1 MVQWYCIRTTTVRD
15 SGESLILRDLPGR
28 AWQETEHDKRQS
40 MMRDRTGHE
49 TGHEK
54 AGREKTGHRKD
65 GVKKMETQIRRLD
78 YDQIDEQI
86 IEEAG
91 TIIQKGGLVAFPTE
105 TVYGLGGDALN
116 PESSKKIYAAKGRP
130 SDNPLIVHIAE
141 KQDLYRIAR
150 EVPEKAEKLMEAFWP
165 GPLTMIFYKKELVPE
180 ATTGGL
186 DTVAVRMPSDRI
198 AAAFIR
204 AAGGFVAA
212 PSANVSGRPSTTTA
226 AHVEEDLSGRIEMI
240 LDGGQ
245 AVIGLES
252 TIVDMTVEPPVILR
266 PGYVTK
272 EKMEEQ
278 IGPLE
283 IDKAIIAPDSGV
295 KPKAPGMKYR
305 HYAPR
310 ADLMIVEGPTEAVIA
325 EISRRVE
332 ADRKEG
338 KKAGILAT
346 DETAGRYPEG
356 LVLSLGQRKH
366 EEEIAMHLFDALRR
380 FDETDVDC
388 IYSESFEEASIGPAI
403 MNRLLKAAG
412 HKMIHV

>member
-1 MVQWYCIRTTTVRD
+1 
-15 SGESLILRDLPGR
+15 
-28 AWQETEHDKRQS
+28 
-40 MMRDRTGHE
+40 
-49 TGHEK
+49 
-54 AGREKTGHRKD
+54 
-65 GVKKMETQIRRLD
+65 METQIRRLS
-78 YDQIDEQI
+78 YSQIDETM

-91 TIIQKGGLVAFPTE
+91 RIIRKGGLVAFPTE

-130 SDNPLIVHIAE
+130 SDNPLIVHIAD
-141 KQDLYRIAR
+141 KRDLHRIVR
-150 EVPEKAEKLMEAFWP
+150 EVPEKAKKLMEAFWP
-165 GPLTMIFYKKELVPE
+165 GPLTMIFYKNELVPQ

-252 TIVDMTVEPPVILR
+252 TIVDMSVEPPVILR
-266 PGYVTK
+266 PGAVTK
-272 EKMEEQ
+272 EMMEAV

-283 IDKAIIAPDSGV
+283 VDKAIIAPDSGV

-310 ADLMIVEGPTEAVIA
+310 ADLAVVEGSTEAVIA
-325 EISRRVE
+325 AINRLAGQAE
-332 ADRKEG
+332 AEG
-338 KKAGILAT
+338 KKVGIIAT
-346 DETAGRYPEG
+346 DETKNRYQKG
-356 LVLSLGQRKH
+356 LVLSLGARKH
-366 EEEIAMHLFDALRR
+366 EEEIAQHLFEVLRD

-388 IYSESFEEASIGPAI
+388 IYSEAFDEASIGPAI

-412 HKMIHV
+412 HKVIRV